1 MAEIKG
7 EPPLTVSQY
16 ERMAAELQ
24 TMSEMI
30 RERPEMDHNFA
41 GRLQELAK
49 EMREDEARVY
59 PDIAGR
65 LAT

>member
-1 MAEIKG
+1 MTEIKV
-7 EPPLTVSQY
+7 EAPLSISQY

-30 RERPEMDHNFA
+30 RKRPEMDHNFA
-41 GRLQELAK
+41 GRLQELAR

-59 PDIAGR
+59 PGTGGGLPR
-65 LAT
+65 